1 MQIYVHEATED
12 SISVVNIEYPEFRHT
27 FKEIRVTPEG
37 VTAVHSVEIS
47 EQEVGKY
54 NGDDQEQFLEDQG
67 TEILNELI
75 KIIDRQSQVA

>member
-1 MQIYVHEATED
+1 M
-12 SISVVNIEYPEFRHT
+12 
-27 FKEIRVTPEG
+27 
-37 VTAVHSVEIS
+37 TAVHSVEIS

>member
-27 FKEIRVTPEG
+27 FREIRVEPEG